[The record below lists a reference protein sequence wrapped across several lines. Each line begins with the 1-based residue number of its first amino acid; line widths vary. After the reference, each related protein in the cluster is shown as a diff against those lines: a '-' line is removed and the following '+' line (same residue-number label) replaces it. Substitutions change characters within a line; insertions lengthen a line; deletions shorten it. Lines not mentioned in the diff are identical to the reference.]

1 VKEKRNKQ
9 MKTKT
14 EVDFELKRKI
24 RTHAWKMKGV
34 IVKNNNLM

>member
-1 VKEKRNKQ
+1 

-24 RTHAWKMKGV
+24 RTQRMENEGSQSKK
-34 IVKNNNLM
+34 

>member
-1 VKEKRNKQ
+1 

-24 RTHAWKMKGV
+24 RTQHMENEGSHSKK
-34 IVKNNNLM
+34 